1 MLTQSKSYV
10 FHDAAPREIRVLPSI
25 RPHRS
30 HAWARC
36 ALGIL
41 AAVLVFE
48 LTLRP
53 FVAGWNQPAGPVR
66 TVRSYFE
73 GASVA
78 HFEPDGVGSYGNRL
92 TGNAPLADA
101 PEGVIVGDSHVVA
114 QAVRDQETMGAVIER
129 LARAAGRP
137 LNVRQYGWVSA
148 NAPTYLASADS
159 LLRARNPAWVAVI
172 LNAPNIS
179 IYALTTRQNWRM
191 EVAPDD
197 SFRLIDMSPPQPAGE
212 LRTMGRQIGR
222 SSLAL
227 ALWRRFGLI
236 QNRASNPLPSE
247 EIFHPNEPP
256 DRRDPQLALEA
267 ARVPRA
273 TVLGLKRAYGPRLLI
288 VYVPE
293 FFGTQYRS
301 AEPLEQ
307 QVLALCVQE
316 GVACLSAREALAR
329 ERYEQLRLSRGFHNT
344 APGVG
349 HFNATGHRIVG
360 QEIWRYFAGRSWPPS

>member
-1 MLTQSKSYV
+1 MS
-10 FHDAAPREIRVLPSI
+10 FMIRFRAKVPVLPSI
-25 RPHRS
+25 RPRRT
-30 HAWARC
+30 HAWAGC

-41 AAVLVFE
+41 AAALAFE
-48 LTLRP
+48 LALRP

-73 GASVA
+73 GTSIA
-78 HFEPDGVGSYGNRL
+78 HFDPDGLGSYGNRL

-137 LNVRQYGWVSA
+137 LNVRQYGWLSA

-159 LLRARNPAWVAVI
+159 ILRARNPAWVAVI

-179 IYALTTRQNWRM
+179 VYALTTRQNWRM

-197 SFRLIDMSPPQPAGE
+197 SFRLIDMRPPQPAGE

-222 SSLAL
+222 SSPAL

-247 EIFHPNEPP
+247 EIFH
-256 DRRDPQLALEA
+256 
-267 ARVPRA
+267 
-273 TVLGLKRAYGPRLLI
+273 
-288 VYVPE
+288 
-293 FFGTQYRS
+293 
-301 AEPLEQ
+301 
-307 QVLALCVQE
+307 
-316 GVACLSAREALAR
+316 
-329 ERYEQLRLSRGFHNT
+329 
-344 APGVG
+344 
-349 HFNATGHRIVG
+349 
-360 QEIWRYFAGRSWPPS
+360 